1 MTGEGWW
8 VGRMPEEDLVAESNN
23 VWKTFF
29 DHHAP
34 RYLDEVFTRNTDEEV
49 KFLLTELGLSPG
61 AWLLDVGCGVGRH
74 AVPLAQAGLRVVG
87 LDLSSG
93 MLRQGQ
99 ARARDCGVDVGWVQA
114 DATRFGF
121 GRPFEA
127 AICLCEGSFGLIG
140 AADCPESHERL
151 ILTCLQAALVPGAKF
166 ILTAL
171 NGMAKIRAASQESI
185 DQGTFDPLYLTERMP
200 MQYETPEGPR
210 SVSVRERG
218 FVPSELRLLLE
229 CCGFEIEHIFGGTAG
244 NWGRRPVDLDE
255 IELMVI
261 AHRAP
266 GLTWQLRP
274 Q

>member
-1 MTGEGWW
+1 MA
-8 VGRMPEEDLVAESNN
+8 DSIN
-23 VWKTFF
+23 VWRTFF
-29 DHHAP
+29 DHYAP
-34 RYLDEVFTRNTDEEV
+34 HYLGEVFTRNTDEEV
-49 KFLLTELGLSPG
+49 KFLLEELGLSPG
-61 AWLLDVGCGVGRH
+61 ARLLDVGCGVGRH
-74 AVPLAQAGLRVVG
+74 AVPLAQAGLQVVG

-99 ARARDCGVDVGWVQA
+99 ARARECGVDVGWVQA

-121 GRPFEA
+121 GRSFDA
-127 AICLCEGSFGLIG
+127 AICLCEGSFGLLG
-140 AADCPESHERL
+140 ATDNPQSHERL
-151 ILTCLQAALVPGAKF
+151 ILTCLYAALVPGARF

-171 NGMAKIRAASQESI
+171 NGMAKIRAASQDSI
-185 DQGTFDPLYLTERMP
+185 DEGIFDPLSLTERMP
-200 MQYETPEGPR
+200 MLYETPEGPR

-261 AHRAP
+261 AHRAQ
-266 GLTWQLRP
+266 GLPCELGP